1 MLGEMEI
8 PLFPLPNLVLF
19 PNIVV
24 PLHIFEERYKLM
36 INGCIDRGEA
46 FGLVLLRSGAEE
58 ETEESIHRVG
68 VTARIV
74 EVERLD
80 QGRLNILCEGE
91 SRFRIYRFTQHTPF
105 WKGAVDFF
113 EEDEHQST
121 DTLYEQVAELYRSV
135 AELSAK
141 LSGSEQAEVILPE
154 SSTDLSYMVSY
165 VLDIDSE
172 EKQKL
177 LEMKSTAERL
187 RMLVAHL
194 TDNISKTILNEFV
207 LSYSTSHFR
216 GTNLGSWQRP
226 VGAAS
231 TATRMACSGMRT

>member
-1 MLGEMEI
+1 MEI

-19 PNIVV
+19 PNIII

-36 INGCIDRGEA
+36 INGCIDSNGV

-58 ETEESIHRVG
+58 ESEDTIHRVG

-80 QGRLNILCEGE
+80 EGRMNILCEGE
-91 SRFRIYRFTQHTPF
+91 SRFRIFRFTQQTPF
-105 WKGAVDFF
+105 WKGAVDVF
-113 EEDEHQST
+113 EDKEESVSES
-121 DTLYEQVAELYRSV
+121 LYDQVVDLYRSV

-141 LSGSEQAEVILPE
+141 LGGSEQPELAMPE
-154 SSTDLSYMVSY
+154 SGVDLSYMVSY
-165 VLDIDSE
+165 VLDLEAE

-177 LEMKSTAERL
+177 LEMNSTTERL

-194 TDNISKTILNEFV
+194 TETLRKLEAQRAYREV
-207 LSYSTSHFR
+207 VRKVR
-216 GTNLGSWQRP
+216 GNGDLGLP
-226 VGAAS
+226 H
-231 TATRMACSGMRT
+231 TEK